1 MSRRC
6 WREAETIFS
15 LYRDGSIKGHK
26 RVKDLGMLDCKKCN
40 WQFLHGLTEKQQFT
54 LLGEISAKKITFSEA
69 NTKAVCLKKEEKV
82 ASITYCYM

>member
-15 LYRDGSIKGHK
+15 IYRDGSIKGQK
-26 RVKDLGMLDCKKCN
+26 RVKELGMPDCKKCN
-40 WQFLHGLTEKQQFT
+40 RQFLHGLTKKLQFT
-54 LLGEISAKKITFSEA
+54 LLGEISVEKITFSEA
-69 NTKAVCLKKEEKV
+69 NTKAVCLKKEEV